1 MSELFRRK
9 VTAQAKLRIAR
20 QLTTEVANWPDYC
33 GLTEDER
40 SVLAEASRMIGEVCD
55 YLLREDR

>member
-1 MSELFRRK
+1 MSEMFRRK
-9 VTAQAKLRIAR
+9 VTAQTKLRIAR
-20 QLTTEVANWPDYC
+20 QLTAEVANWPDYN

-40 SVLAEASRMIGEVCD
+40 SVLVKASRMIGKVCD

>member
-1 MSELFRRK
+1 MSEMFRRK

-20 QLTTEVANWPDYC
+20 QLTTEVASWPDY

-55 YLLREDR
+55 HLLREDR

>member
-1 MSELFRRK
+1 MSEMFRRK

-20 QLTTEVANWPDYC
+20 QLITEVANWPGYC

-40 SVLAEASRMIGEVCD
+40 FVLAEAARTIGRVTA
-55 YLLREDR
+55 YLLRGDR

>member
-9 VTAQAKLRIAR
+9 VTAQTKLRIAR
-20 QLTTEVANWPDYC
+20 QLTAEVVKWPDYY

-40 SVLAEASRMIGEVCD
+40 SVLVEASRMIGKVCD

>member
-1 MSELFRRK
+1 MSEMFRRK

-20 QLTTEVANWPDYC
+20 QLTAEVANWPDYY

-40 SVLAEASRMIGEVCD
+40 SALAAASRMIGKVCD
-55 YLLREDR
+55 YLLGEDR